1 VARALA
7 TDKRARAGKH
17 SITGQHM
24 PTSIMRRAAIE
35 SAIGALLVTSIVAAQ
50 AQIPPSV
57 ELRVAKAPT
66 LATGDSIPFL
76 AYELH
81 ISNLTGIPLTIRRVD
96 VVDDANR
103 GRVLHTLQDSTLL
116 PVLSRSLGP
125 PIPPA
130 LRATIG
136 GGLRAVVYLWIP
148 LGRTD
153 TPTALRHQLTFERIV
168 GPDSTRQTV
177 TIDGGVTRVDRDIVV
192 IGPPLRGDW
201 AALNGPSNTS
211 GHRTLVLALN
221 GNLASAQRFGIDFL
235 RLDESGKRMR
245 ADGDPL
251 KNESYFAY
259 GQEAL
264 AVADG
269 IVVETKDSIPQNVPG
284 ANSRA
289 VPITLETV
297 GGNHVVVDIGGGRYA
312 FYAHVQPGSLRVKV
326 GDRVKRGQV
335 LALVGNSGNSTEPHL
350 HFHIV
355 DGVAAGTSTLGAEGL
370 PYAIEQFE
378 VLGRCTNLVAGCQ
391 RTTPFTARRAIPL
404 QNEIV
409 RFK

>member
-1 VARALA
+1 
-7 TDKRARAGKH
+7 
-17 SITGQHM
+17 
-24 PTSIMRRAAIE
+24 MRIPLVPRAAIE
-35 SAIGALLVTSIVAAQ
+35 SAIGVMLFSSFAAAQ

-66 LATGDSIPFL
+66 LATGDSVPFL

-81 ISNLTGIPLTIRRVD
+81 VTNLTGAPLTLRRVD

-103 GRVLHTLQDSTLL
+103 SRVLHTLQDSTLL
-116 PVLSRSLGP
+116 RVLGRSLGP
-125 PIPPA
+125 PVPPA
-130 LRATIG
+130 ERATIG
-136 GGLRAVVYLWIP
+136 GGLRAVVYMWIP
-148 LGRTD
+148 LGRTES
-153 TPTALRHQLTFERIV
+153 PAALRHQVTFERRV
-168 GPDSTRQTV
+168 GADSTRQTV
-177 TIDGGVTRVDRDIVV
+177 TIDGGMTRVDRNIVV

-211 GHRTLVLALN
+211 GHRTLVLGLN

-235 RLDESGKRMR
+235 RLDETGKRMR
-245 ADGDPL
+245 EGGDPL

-259 GQEAL
+259 GQDAL

-326 GDRVKRGQV
+326 GDRVKKGQI

-355 DGVAAGTSTLGAEGL
+355 DAVAPGTSTLGAEGV

-378 VLGRCTNLVAGCQ
+378 VLGRCVNLQTGCE
-391 RTTPFTARRAIPL
+391 RTTSFTARRAIPL

-409 RFK
+409 RFR